1 MNSSAISTPAPVP
14 MALPEA
20 PNTACVV
27 VSFPATALIRRN
39 AASMLTTAF
48 SICSTIWENEVGT
61 MVPCAWK

>member
-39 AASMLTTAF
+39 ARKYADHRIQYLF
-48 SICSTIWENEVGT
+48 HNLG
-61 MVPCAWK
+61 K